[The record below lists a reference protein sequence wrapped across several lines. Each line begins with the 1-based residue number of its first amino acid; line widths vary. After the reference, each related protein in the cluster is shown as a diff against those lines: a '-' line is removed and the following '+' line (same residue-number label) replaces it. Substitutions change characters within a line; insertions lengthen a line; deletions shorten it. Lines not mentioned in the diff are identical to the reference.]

1 MNYGGQAVIEGVMM
15 RGESALTI
23 AVRSP
28 NGQIVIHSEPLDPK
42 IYRSLWAR
50 IPFVR
55 GLIMLWDALVLGL
68 RALFF
73 SANVALQEEKMEIK
87 GIWAWIMVSFSLAV
101 ALAVFFILPAFIAGL
116 LEKFVPSA
124 LFLNFLEGT
133 IRLGLFLGYIALVGL
148 WSDVRRVFAYHGAEH
163 KAVNAYE
170 KGASLDLESVRRF
183 GTSHT
188 RCGTGFVLW
197 VVIVSIIIFALFGK
211 QPLILRLLTRL
222 ALIPVIVMISYE
234 IIRLGHRYSY
244 NSLVRALMW
253 PALALQRLTTRQPDD
268 GMIEVALAALKKLLE
283 IEKGEKPLG
292 YGTDNF
298 AAQKTA
304 AL

>member
-15 RGESALTI
+15 RGEKVLTI

-28 NGQIVIHSEPLDPK
+28 SGQIVIHSEPLDPK

-55 GLIMLWDALVLGL
+55 GLIMLWDAFALGL

-73 SANVALQEEKMEIK
+73 SANVALQEEKTEIK
-87 GIWAWIMVSFSLAV
+87 GVWAWFIVSFSLAV
-101 ALAVFFILPAFIAGL
+101 ALALFFLLPALIAGL
-116 LEKFVPSA
+116 LEKFIPST
-124 LFLNFLEGT
+124 LFINLLEGV
-133 IRLGLFLGYIALVGL
+133 IRLGLFLGYIAMVSL
-148 WSDVRRVFAYHGAEH
+148 WPDVRRVFAYHGAEH

-170 KGASLDLESVRRF
+170 MGAPLDPESIRRF
-183 GTSHT
+183 GTYHP

-197 VVIVSIIIFALFGK
+197 VVIVSIIIFALLGK

-222 ALIPVIVMISYE
+222 VLIPVIVMVSYE
-234 IIRLGHRYSY
+234 IIRFGHRYSY
-244 NSLVRALMW
+244 NSLVRAFMW
-253 PALALQRLTTRQPDD
+253 PALALQSLTTRQPDD
-268 GMIEVALAALKKLLE
+268 GMIEVALAALKNLLE
-283 IEKGEKPLG
+283 MEKGEKPLDN
-292 YGTDNF
+292 GTDNF